1 MQLNQLNLADI
12 RAFVL
17 IAKLGNFTKAAEE
30 LEVSRSHVSR
40 QLSQLENSM
49 GVTLVIRTTRSL
61 SLTDAGELFY
71 RQCEHALSSIEQ
83 AVLAAVDDVQEARGE
98 LRINSV
104 GGHIGEELIADIC
117 SAFMQENPDVRIHLD
132 FSSHRVDLIEEG
144 FDVAFR
150 MGKLEDASFVARKLT
165 DHRCLTG
172 SVKRWSY
179 QHQETKQTLDVPVD
193 GDLQCKN
200 GRVLVRAALAH
211 NGIIRV
217 PTFYCHQEIARGELV
232 EVFQDW
238 HIPSVEFSLIYHKD
252 KYQPVRL
259 KRFIEFSKRYFEQSV
274 IA

>member
-30 LEVSRSHVSR
+30 LGVSRSHVSR

-71 RQCEHALSSIEQ
+71 RQCEQALSSIEQ

-117 SAFMQENPDVRIHLD
+117 SAFMQENPDV
-132 FSSHRVDLIEEG
+132 
-144 FDVAFR
+144 
-150 MGKLEDASFVARKLT
+150 
-165 DHRCLTG
+165 
-172 SVKRWSY
+172 
-179 QHQETKQTLDVPVD
+179 
-193 GDLQCKN
+193 
-200 GRVLVRAALAH
+200 
-211 NGIIRV
+211 
-217 PTFYCHQEIARGELV
+217 
-232 EVFQDW
+232 
-238 HIPSVEFSLIYHKD
+238 
-252 KYQPVRL
+252 
-259 KRFIEFSKRYFEQSV
+259 
-274 IA
+274 

>member
-71 RQCEHALSSIEQ
+71 RQCEQALSSIEQ

-117 SAFMQENPDVRIHLD
+117 SAFMQENPMCVFTSI
-132 FSSHRVDLIEEG
+132 
-144 FDVAFR
+144 
-150 MGKLEDASFVARKLT
+150 
-165 DHRCLTG
+165 
-172 SVKRWSY
+172 SV
-179 QHQETKQTLDVPVD
+179 
-193 GDLQCKN
+193 
-200 GRVLVRAALAH
+200 
-211 NGIIRV
+211 
-217 PTFYCHQEIARGELV
+217 
-232 EVFQDW
+232 
-238 HIPSVEFSLIYHKD
+238 
-252 KYQPVRL
+252 
-259 KRFIEFSKRYFEQSV
+259 V
-274 IA
+274 IALI

>member
-71 RQCEHALSSIEQ
+71 RQCEQALSSIEQ

-117 SAFMQENPDVRIHLD
+117 SAFMQENPMCV
-132 FSSHRVDLIEEG
+132 FTLI
-144 FDVAFR
+144 
-150 MGKLEDASFVARKLT
+150 
-165 DHRCLTG
+165 
-172 SVKRWSY
+172 SV
-179 QHQETKQTLDVPVD
+179 
-193 GDLQCKN
+193 
-200 GRVLVRAALAH
+200 
-211 NGIIRV
+211 
-217 PTFYCHQEIARGELV
+217 
-232 EVFQDW
+232 
-238 HIPSVEFSLIYHKD
+238 
-252 KYQPVRL
+252 
-259 KRFIEFSKRYFEQSV
+259 V
-274 IA
+274 IALI

>member
-71 RQCEHALSSIEQ
+71 RQCEQALSSIEQ

-104 GGHIGEELIADIC
+104 GGAYWG
-117 SAFMQENPDVRIHLD
+117 
-132 FSSHRVDLIEEG
+132 RVNC
-144 FDVAFR
+144 R
-150 MGKLEDASFVARKLT
+150 
-165 DHRCLTG
+165 H
-172 SVKRWSY
+172 
-179 QHQETKQTLDVPVD
+179 
-193 GDLQCKN
+193 LQC
-200 GRVLVRAALAH
+200 
-211 NGIIRV
+211 
-217 PTFYCHQEIARGELV
+217 FYAGKPRCTYSPR
-232 EVFQDW
+232 FQ
-238 HIPSVEFSLIYHKD
+238 
-252 KYQPVRL
+252 
-259 KRFIEFSKRYFEQSV
+259 
-274 IA
+274 